1 MSENGRRSPVR
12 SMIAELIAGGLIALI
27 VALMV
32 DINLQYGAPWAQT
45 HTLTA
50 RFSDA
55 DSMADGSDVR
65 IAGRLVG
72 QVVSV
77 QAAGAYADITFTVD
91 AADWPLPADSTL
103 NVRLANLLG
112 QKYIQ
117 INPGQSSSDLADN
130 SVIGLAS
137 TGPVVDF
144 DQVLDAFNAP
154 TRAALTS
161 LLRTLSAAVANQQG
175 TLQQLI
181 PDLSTLSVTS
191 EVPTQELVTR
201 NTEFNAILVNLGI
214 TANQLNASRDDLA
227 GVITNLNT
235 ITAALAA
242 NDGKPLTNFITR
254 TDTLTQTANAVLGAG
269 NAAALGKGLQKVG
282 SLSTD
287 MNTLLGA
294 LIPQTISFTK
304 PVPGAEPS
312 DFVNGND
319 AIAANSA
326 IDLIYE
332 AGNATSQGYG
342 STNFGS
348 AAAPD
353 YQGNFF
359 LRQNIAGFDPCASA
373 NTPCVWGQVATGG
386 PNIPAP
392 ASKAPASSPSAAPA
406 AAPPTEAMCAVVG
419 CPAGANLCS
428 STSTPACTSPSVTAT
443 ATASDS
449 SAVLSLAAFAIAL
462 DAADSSPSGKLW
474 TALLDMRDP

>member
-1 MSENGRRSPVR
+1 MR
-12 SMIAELIAGGLIALI
+12 SMIAGIIAGGLIALI

-32 DINLQYGAPWAQT
+32 DINLQYGAPWAKAY
-45 HTLTA
+45 TLTA
-50 RFSDA
+50 QVSDA

-77 QAAGAYADITFTVD
+77 TAEGAYANVVFSVD
-91 AADWPLPADSTL
+91 AADWPLPADTTL
-103 NVRLANLLG
+103 NVRLATLLG

-117 INPGQSSSDLADN
+117 LNPGHSSRDLADN
-130 SVIGLAS
+130 AVIGIRS

-161 LLRTLSAAVANQQG
+161 LLRTLSASVANQQG

-181 PDLSTLSVTS
+181 PDLSNLSVTS
-191 EVPTQELVTR
+191 KVPTQELANR
-201 NTEFNAILVNLGI
+201 NTEFNAILINLGI
-214 TANQLNASRDDLA
+214 TANQLDASRDDLA
-227 GVITNLNT
+227 GVINNLNT
-235 ITAALAA
+235 ITAALAS
-242 NDGKPLTNFITR
+242 NDGTALTGFITS
-254 TDTLTQTANAVLGAG
+254 TDALTATANAVLSGG
-269 NAAALGKGLQKVG
+269 NALALGKGLQKVG
-282 SLSTD
+282 SLATD

-294 LIPQTISFTK
+294 LIPQTISFSK

-332 AGNATSQGYG
+332 ATNATSQGYG

-348 AAAPD
+348 ATSPD

-359 LRQNIAGFDPCASA
+359 LRQNIAGFDGCASA
-373 NTPCVWGQVATGG
+373 TPACVWGQSPTGG
-386 PNIPAP
+386 TR
-392 ASKAPASSPSAAPA
+392 APA
-406 AAPPTEAMCAVVG
+406 AASPSPSPAPAASAPPEAMCALLF
-419 CPAGANLCS
+419 CPGGADLCNGPSKSACS
-428 STSTPACTSPSVTAT
+428 SASVTAT
-443 ATASDS
+443 MPASET
-449 SAVLSLAAFAIAL
+449 SAVLSLAAFAIAV
-462 DAADSSPSGKLW
+462 DAADTGAPDNLW
-474 TALLDMRDP
+474 ASLLDMRYP

>member
-1 MSENGRRSPVR
+1 MSENGRRSPIR
-12 SMIAELIAGGLIALI
+12 SMIAGLLAGGLIVLI

-77 QAAGAYADITFTVD
+77 QAAGAYANITFTVD

-117 INPGQSSSDLADN
+117 INPGRSSSDLADN

-154 TRAALTS
+154 TRTALTS

-175 TLQQLI
+175 TLQRLI
-181 PDLSTLSVTS
+181 PNLSTLSVTS

-214 TANQLNASRDDLA
+214 TADQLNASRDDLA

-235 ITAALAA
+235 ITAALAT
-242 NDGKPLTNFITR
+242 NGGKPLTTFITS

-269 NAAALGKGLQKVG
+269 NAVALGKGLQKVG
-282 SLSTD
+282 SLATD

-294 LIPQTISFTK
+294 LIPQTISFSK

-332 AGNATSQGYG
+332 TANATSQGYG

-348 AAAPD
+348 ATSPD

-359 LRQNIAGFDPCASA
+359 LRQNIAGFDACASA
-373 NTPCVWGQVATGG
+373 ATPCVWGQH
-386 PNIPAP
+386 AP
-392 ASKAPASSPSAAPA
+392 AAAAKAPASSPSPEPA
-406 AAPPTEAMCAVVG
+406 AVPPPEAMCALLN
-419 CPAGANLCS
+419 CPGSGTICN
-428 STSTPACTSPSVTAT
+428 STATPACTSPSLTAT
-443 ATASDS
+443 ATASES

-474 TALLDMRDP
+474 TALLDMRYP